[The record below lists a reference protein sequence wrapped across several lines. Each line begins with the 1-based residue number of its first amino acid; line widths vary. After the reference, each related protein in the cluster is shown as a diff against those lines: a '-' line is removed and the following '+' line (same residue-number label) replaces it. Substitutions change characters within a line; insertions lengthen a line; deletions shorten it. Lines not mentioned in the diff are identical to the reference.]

1 MDTPLDNLYRGVAR
15 QPELRSVDG
24 DVGSL
29 MTGHFAV
36 FNQWTEID
44 SWYEGRFLEALMPG
58 SFKKTISE
66 NLANVR
72 VQFDHGYDYNVG
84 GAPLGPIDVCQ
95 EDDLGVYFE
104 VPLLDTDYNRDRLL
118 PLLSGRL
125 LSGEQRGS
133 LLGASFRFRIVKELW
148 NDDPGTSDYN
158 PLGLPERK
166 ILEVRL
172 MEFGPVVFPA
182 YPAATAGVGDGER
195 CVSLTDHYLER
206 RREQRSASPHAQ
218 PAGLTTG
225 ATTTEPTERHS
236 STDQRG
242 LSVHEALTTLTR
254 LGGAS

>member
-1 MDTPLDNLYRGVAR
+1 MDTPIDNLFRGVAR
-15 QPELRSVDG
+15 RPELRSEG
-24 DVGSL
+24 DDAGSP

-58 SFKKTISE
+58 SFKKTLGE
-66 NLANVR
+66 NLRNVR
-72 VQFDHGYDYNVG
+72 VQFDHGYDDFVG
-84 GAPLGPIDVCQ
+84 GAPLGPIDVCV

-104 VPLLDTDYNRDRLL
+104 VPLLDTDYNRERLL

-125 LSGEQRGS
+125 MSGETRGS
-133 LLGASFRFRIVKELW
+133 LLGASFRFRIIKEEW

-182 YPAATAGVGDGER
+182 YPDATAGVGSGER
-195 CVSLTDHYLER
+195 CVSLTDHYIDR
-206 RREQRSASPHAQ
+206 RREQRSAGAPAQ
-218 PAGLTTG
+218 PAGTTTG

-242 LSVHEALTTLTR
+242 VPLHEALTTLIS
-254 LGGAS
+254 LGGTQ